1 MIEDPSRR
9 ARLKAA
15 LLDIAEMCSAACL
28 DNAEEREAVAETMVI
43 GVLAFENAERM
54 ERAKMTELVER
65 AKLKIL
71 AAQLAESLTYE
82 QTVEL
87 LTKLTSEQE
96 AEIERLV
103 KSSTF
108 GKSEVASSDDGD
120 AP

>member
-43 GVLAFENAERM
+43 GVLALENAERM
-54 ERAKMTELVER
+54 ER

-87 LTKLTSEQE
+87 LTKLTLEQE